1 MSLEWSAVQGRDGAG
16 LENWANGKKKKKK
29 RKTLFW
35 KQRNIMCDN
44 YIPVWVRI

>member
-29 RKTLFW
+29 KERLCFGSKEILCV
-35 KQRNIMCDN
+35 IIIYLCG
-44 YIPVWVRI
+44 